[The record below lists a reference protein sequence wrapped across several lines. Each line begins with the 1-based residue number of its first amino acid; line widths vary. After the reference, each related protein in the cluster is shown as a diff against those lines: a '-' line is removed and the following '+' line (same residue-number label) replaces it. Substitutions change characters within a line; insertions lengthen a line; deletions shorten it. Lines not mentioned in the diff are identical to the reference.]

1 MPTNTLSESKIKAAK
16 PKEKPYKLFDGH
28 GLYLYVSTAGG
39 KSWRMTYRVNGKA
52 QTHTFGPY
60 PLITLA
66 DARGKRDALRLAMT
80 NGEPIKKAEKKKE
93 TLTLEKAS
101 ERYWEGRKD
110 ISPSYRMNAENAL
123 AQHINPKLGKRPIGD
138 LTRTDVLEVL
148 MVMDAA
154 GLYDYVRKT
163 RMWLGQVFDW
173 AVEQEHATINPCALI
188 DPRKAFSKAPVE
200 SFAALEV
207 TEVHPFMERLKLE
220 GIIQSAQACRLLALT
235 WVRTQELR
243 MMEWTE
249 IDGDLWRIPAG
260 KMKRRRDHLVPL
272 SKQAMAILENMRQR
286 STGSVYVFPNDRRED
301 RPMSENAILYLIG
314 RIGYGG
320 KMTGHGWRSVAST
333 WANEAGF
340 DKDAI
345 ERQLAHA
352 PDDKVRATYN
362 RAEYLPER
370 RAMLQAW
377 SDWLMKE
384 GQPSPRTTGASSAS
398 SA

>member
-1 MPTNTLSESKIKAAK
+1 VPTNSLTESKIKAAK

-52 QTHTFGPY
+52 QTNTFGPY
-60 PLITLA
+60 PLLGLA
-66 DARGKRDALRLAMT
+66 DARAKRDAVRLAMV
-80 NGEPIKKAEKKKE
+80 NGTPLKPVKKAE
-93 TLTLEKAS
+93 TLTLSKAS

-110 ISPSYRMNAENAL
+110 LSTSYVMNAVNAI
-123 AQHINPKLGKRPIGD
+123 AQHIEPKLGNRPIGE
-138 LTRTDVLEVL
+138 LTRSEVLEVL

-154 GLYDYVRKT
+154 GLSDYVRKT

-200 SFAALEV
+200 SFASLEV
-207 TEVHPFMERLKLE
+207 TEIHQFMERLKLE

-249 IDGDLWRIPAG
+249 IDGELWRIPAG

-272 SKQAMAILENMRQR
+272 SKQALVILENMRQR
-286 STGSVYVFPNDRRED
+286 STGSVYVFPNDRRID

-314 RIGYGG
+314 RIGFGG
-320 KMTGHGWRSVAST
+320 KMTGHGWRTVAST
-333 WANEAGF
+333 WANETGY

-370 RAMLQAW
+370 KAMLQAW
-377 SDWLMKE
+377 ADWLLPAA
-384 GQPSPRTTGASSAS
+384 QP
-398 SA
+398 

>member
-52 QTHTFGPY
+52 QTNTFGAY
-60 PLITLA
+60 PLLGLA
-66 DARGKRDALRLAMT
+66 DARAKRDALRLAML
-80 NGEPIKKAEKKKE
+80 NGDPLKPVKKKE
-93 TLTLEKAS
+93 SLTLKQAS
-101 ERYWEGRKD
+101 EKYWEGRKD
-110 ISPSYRMNAENAL
+110 ISPSYRMNAENAIK
-123 AQHINPKLGKRPIGD
+123 QHIEPKLGDRNIGE
-138 LTRTDVLEVL
+138 LTRTEVLEVL

-188 DPRKAFSKAPVE
+188 DPRKAFSKATVE
-200 SFAALEV
+200 SFASLDV
-207 TEVHPFMERLKLE
+207 TDIHDFMDRLKLE

-272 SKQAMAILENMRQR
+272 SKQALAILENMRQR
-286 STGSVYVFPNDRRED
+286 STGSVYVFPNDRRAD
-301 RPMSENAILYLIG
+301 RPMSENAVLYLIG
-314 RIGYGG
+314 RMGYGG

-370 RAMLQAW
+370 KTMLQAW
-377 SDWLMKE
+377 SNWLMKE
-384 GQPSPRTTGASSAS
+384 GQPSPGTNDASSGS